1 MSVQLPDSVR
11 AIVESDALAHVV
23 TINTDGSPNATLA
36 WVGLDDDELVIGTLF
51 DQKKLQNL
59 RRDPRIAISLEAG
72 ARNPSGLDEYVV
84 LEGRARVTEGGA
96 AALLQELAG
105 TYLGPGVK
113 FPPMDDPPAGF
124 VVRVAVERVRGMGP
138 DGPIRS

>member
-1 MSVQLPDSVR
+1 M
-11 AIVESDALAHVV
+11 
-23 TINTDGSPNATLA
+23 
-36 WVGLDDDELVIGTLF
+36 
-51 DQKKLQNL
+51 
-59 RRDPRIAISLEAG
+59 
-72 ARNPSGLDEYVV
+72 

-113 FPPMDDPPAGF
+113 FPPMDDPPPGY